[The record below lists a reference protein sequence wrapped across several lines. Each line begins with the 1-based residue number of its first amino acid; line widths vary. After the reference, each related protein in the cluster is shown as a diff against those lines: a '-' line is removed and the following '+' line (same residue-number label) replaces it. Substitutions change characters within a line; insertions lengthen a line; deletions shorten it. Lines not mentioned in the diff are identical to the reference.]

1 MVPPHLDITL
11 RPYLRADAPH
21 VVDLI
26 NLAASRTLGVRRAVV
41 DAAQAVRLA
50 RYVPPTSEKVVAV
63 DAQEIPL
70 GYAYLSSS
78 ERSILHEIG
87 GAVHP
92 DLWGQG
98 IGTRLV
104 EWAIQRASVLAARA
118 PAGAR
123 VVLQTNLFAAEQQA
137 ITLFTSLGFAL
148 VREWVHMVID
158 LDAPPPAP
166 LVPSPLA
173 IRPMDLDEDW
183 DRAGPAM
190 DAAFADIWGAIPPTP
205 ETSDADEDG
214 SQDEAPVD
222 DSYSNAPGFCFIVLD
237 GETVAGGVLCNAKLV
252 ERADTGRVGSL
263 FVRPEYRRRGIGRAL
278 MLAAFQAFW
287 QRAVRRVILDT
298 DTDSFTA
305 APRFYARLGM
315 RPYRQE
321 WLYEKEVRPGRELRR
336 LKL

>member
-1 MVPPHLDITL
+1 MISPHLDITL

-50 RYVPPTSEKVVAV
+50 RYVPPASERVVAV
-63 DAQEIPL
+63 DARDML
-70 GYAYLSSS
+70 VGYTYLTSS

-98 IGTRLV
+98 IGTHLA
-104 EWAIQRASVLAARA
+104 EWAIQHARVLDARA
-118 PAGAR
+118 PAGTR

-137 ITLFTSLGFAL
+137 IALFTGLGFEP

-158 LDAPPPAP
+158 LDAPPAP

-183 DRAGPAM
+183 DRVGSAM
-190 DAAFADIWGAIPPTP
+190 DAAFVDMWGAIPSTP
-205 ETSDADEDG
+205 DTSDADEDRG
-214 SQDEAPVD
+214 EDEAPVD
-222 DSYSNAPGFCFIVLD
+222 DSYSNAPGVCFIVLD
-237 GETVAGGVLCNAKLV
+237 GEVAAGGVLCNAKLV
-252 ERADTGRVGSL
+252 ECADTGRVGSL

-278 MLAAFQAFW
+278 MLAAFWAFW
-287 QRAVRRVILDT
+287 QRGVRRVILDT

-336 LKL
+336 LEL